1 MTATTFRLES
11 PAFANGASIPVLH
24 TAQGLDLSPPLSWR
38 GEPGPTSSYALVV
51 DDPDAARGPWVHWIL
66 FNIPRDLHGLP
77 TGLQRQAELANGARH
92 GGCWGVQRFE
102 RLGYQGPQPPP
113 GPSHRY
119 RFVLHALDTRLPLD
133 PGSTL
138 KELQQAM
145 EGHVLAKAELTGHFA
160 VESAPVH

>member
-1 MTATTFRLES
+1 MTTTAFRLES
-11 PAFANGASIPVLH
+11 PAFANGAAIPVLH
-24 TAQGLDLSPPLSWR
+24 TAQGLDLSPPLRWQ
-38 GEPGPTSSYALVV
+38 GEPGATSSYALVV
-51 DDPDAARGPWVHWIL
+51 DDPDAPRGPWVHWIL

-92 GGCWGVQRFE
+92 GGCWGVQSFE

-119 RFVLHALDTRLPLD
+119 RFVLHALDTRLPLH

-138 KELQQAM
+138 KELQRAM
-145 EGHVLAKAELTGHFA
+145 EGHVLAKAELTGRFGA
-160 VESAPVH
+160 DSAEQH